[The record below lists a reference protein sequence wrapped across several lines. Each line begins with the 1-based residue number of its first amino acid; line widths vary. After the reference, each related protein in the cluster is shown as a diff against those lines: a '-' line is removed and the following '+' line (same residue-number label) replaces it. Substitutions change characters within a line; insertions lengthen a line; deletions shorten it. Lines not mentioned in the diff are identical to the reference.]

1 MGPKRKRGTEQNQSN
16 DQQNEAEERE
26 IQDLE
31 EAIEEKVNID
41 DDDHE
46 IESEGEGDDLMK
58 DMEKDYIPIKE
69 LDAYEEQ
76 DLDDD
81 VYSQMPIE
89 ERKKV
94 DNFIQERESKK
105 VQKSKRIPL
114 ALLEEI
120 DENSE
125 EENLKNRLRRQKMK
139 FVSGPED
146 EAEYKDTTEFLNR
159 TDVKGKLSDW
169 LKEPHVIKY
178 IQISFSKFI
187 KNFKDENGV
196 NIYEA
201 RIIDMCTQ
209 NKQTLEVNFNHVNS
223 SNQHL
228 AIWIAQLPTQ
238 TLPLLNEVAFTLS
251 CEIFPQYS
259 NICNEIFVRIRD
271 LPILESLRELR
282 HYHINTLI
290 KIRGVITKRT
300 NVFSQLKKIMYYCS
314 KCGEKIGPFNN
325 NGSEEITIGS
335 CQSCQS
341 AGPFLINNEE
351 TVYRNYQKLTVQE
364 SPGSI
369 PPGRIPRQKEV
380 VLLNDLV
387 DSVKPGDEVELTGV
401 YISRFDYSMNVRY
414 AFPVFH
420 THIEAVHLKRLN
432 EIEIGVLTDE
442 DKIEIRKLS
451 KETNIAAKI
460 FNSIAPSIYGH
471 EFIKRALA
479 LAMFGGVSKDVN
491 NKHRIRGDINIL
503 ILGDPGTAKSQLLSY
518 VNKVFH
524 RSVYT
529 TGKGASAVGL
539 TAGVHK
545 DPITKE
551 WTLEGGALVLA
562 DKGVCLIDEFDKM
575 NDQDRTSIHEA
586 MEQQSISISKAGIV
600 TSLQARCSV
609 IAAANPI
616 KGRYDNQLTFSD
628 NVDLTDPI
636 LSRFDILSVVKDEID
651 IKIDDALA
659 TFVIN
664 SHITSHAEYKKDPNL
679 KNAKLSDPIT
689 EKIETIPQDIL
700 RKYIMYSRKYVF
712 PKLTEVNKN
721 KVTKFYAELRKES
734 DMLGGIPIAVR
745 HLESIIRIS
754 EAHAKI
760 HLRDYVRND
769 DIDLAIKIM
778 LESFLQSQKFSI
790 ARNLRKKFS
799 HYLTASEDSS
809 QLLVNLL
816 NKMLREQTQYL
827 KYFKKFDENSR
838 TIQLKQDAFEREAQ
852 DLGIFAVNDFYNSNL
867 FRQKHRIVDKN
878 ILCDL

>member
-1 MGPKRKRGTEQNQSN
+1 MGPKRKRGIEENDNKQSN
-16 DQQNEAEERE
+16 DVEERE

-31 EAIEEKVNID
+31 EAIEDKVNID
-41 DDDHE
+41 DDDHQ
-46 IESEGEGDDLMK
+46 IESEGEGEDLMK

-69 LDAYEEQ
+69 LDEYEEQ
-76 DLDDD
+76 GLDEEE
-81 VYSQMPIE
+81 YSHMPFE
-89 ERKKV
+89 ERKNAENLL
-94 DNFIQERESKK
+94 DERDKNK
-105 VQKSKRIPL
+105 FKNTGRIPL
-114 ALLEEI
+114 ALMEEM
-120 DENSE
+120 DEYSE
-125 EENLKNRLRRQKMK
+125 EENLKNRLRKQKMK
-139 FVSGPED
+139 FTSGAED
-146 EAEYKDTTEFLNR
+146 DSEYKDTTEFLNR

-169 LKEPHVIKY
+169 LKEPHVIRY
-178 IQISFSKFI
+178 IQISFNKFI
-187 KNFKDENGV
+187 KNFKDENGNNV
-196 NIYEA
+196 YES
-201 RIIDMCTQ
+201 RIIEMCTN
-209 NKQTLEVNFNHVNS
+209 NKQSLEVNFNHINS

-238 TLPLLNEVAFTLS
+238 TIPLLNEVAFSLS

-259 NICNEIFVRIRD
+259 NICSEIYVRIMD
-271 LPILESLRELR
+271 LPLLENLRELR
-282 HYHINTLI
+282 HFHINTLI
-290 KIRGVITKRT
+290 KVRGVITKRT
-300 NVFSQLKKIMYYCS
+300 NVFSQLKRVMHYCA
-314 KCGEKIGPFNN
+314 KCGEKIGPFFY
-325 NGSEEITIGS
+325 NGSNEIQIGS
-335 CQSCQS
+335 CQSCHS
-341 AGPFLINNEE
+341 SGPFPINTEE

-364 SPGSI
+364 SPGTIS
-369 PPGRIPRQKEV
+369 PGRIPRQKEV
-380 VLLNDLV
+380 LLTNDLV
-387 DSVKPGDEVELTGV
+387 DTVKPGDEVELTGIF
-401 YISRFDYSMNVRY
+401 ISKFDFSMNVRY
-414 AFPVFH
+414 AFPVFQ
-420 THIEAVHLKRLN
+420 TYIEAVHLKRLN

-442 DKIEIRKLS
+442 DKITIRQLS
-451 KETNIAAKI
+451 KDPIIATKI

-503 ILGDPGTAKSQLLSY
+503 VLGDPGTAKSQLLSY

-600 TSLQARCSV
+600 TTLQARCSV

-616 KGRYDNQLTFSD
+616 KGRYDNQLSFQD

-651 IKIDDALA
+651 FKVDEALA

-664 SHITSHAEYKKDPNL
+664 SHISSHPEYKKDSNL
-679 KNAKLSDPIT
+679 KNTKLSDPVSD
-689 EKIETIPQDIL
+689 KIETIPQDLL
-700 RKYIMYSRKYVF
+700 RKYIMYSRKYVS
-712 PKLTEVNKN
+712 PKLNEVNKN
-721 KVTKFYAELRKES
+721 KVTKFYSELRKES
-734 DMLGGIPIAVR
+734 DIQGGIPIAVR

-760 HLRDYVRND
+760 HLRDFVRND
-769 DIDLAIKIM
+769 DIDVAIKIM

-799 HYLTASEDSS
+799 HYLTAQEDSTS
-809 QLLVNLL
+809 LLVNLL
-816 NKMLREQTQYL
+816 NRMLREQTQYL
-827 KYFKKFDENSR
+827 KYFKKFDERSR
-838 TIQLKQDAFEREAQ
+838 TIQIKQDAFEREAQ
-852 DLGIFAVNDFYNSNL
+852 DLGIFNVNDFYNSNI
-867 FRQKHRIVDKN
+867 FRQKSRIVEKN